1 MCTDTNIVEVKIFTV
16 AIVDSGV
23 LMAVQP
29 CGTFD
34 DAEKYIADYFN
45 APDEMAKHGVT
56 LKRLPGCMTNDWIDR
71 QPTLSVTI
79 TESVLRIY

>member
-1 MCTDTNIVEVKIFTV
+1 MDNITEVKIFIV

-29 CGTFD
+29 FGLFD
-34 DAEKYIADYFN
+34 DAERFIADYFN
-45 APDEMAKHGVT
+45 APDEMKKHGGT
-56 LKRLPGCMTNDWIDR
+56 LVRLPGAMIWSWIDK

-79 TESVLRIY
+79 TECLLRLY